1 MKNKIDLIYPE
12 LSYEIVGVL
21 FRVSNEL
28 GYGYQEKYYENAI
41 SKLFDQNKISYKRQV
56 KCDLKYNNEKI
67 GIYYLDFLVA
77 DKIVLEIKV
86 GKRFAKQ
93 AFDQIIAYLKATNKK
108 LGILA
113 LFNSQ
118 GVRFIRIVNLENKFE
133 LKETEIKLSNF
144 RKLIKL

>member
-1 MKNKIDLIYPE
+1 MNNKIDLIYKD

-21 FRVSNEL
+21 FQVSNEL

-41 SKLFDQNKISYKRQV
+41 GKLFDKKMISYQRQI
-56 KCDLKYNNEKI
+56 KCDLKFDNEKI
-67 GIYYLDFLVA
+67 GLYYLDFLIA

-113 LFNSQ
+113 LFNSK
-118 GVRFIRIVNLENKFE
+118 GVRFIRIVNLENKVE
-133 LKETEIKLSNF
+133 IHEINIKLSNF
-144 RKLIKL
+144 RKFIKH